1 MSHTAAL
8 ARATTRSA
16 LSLPSTPSTLT
27 SRYANPGNPMIKD
40 ASKTWNIIGHCT
52 MA

>member
-27 SRYANPGNPMIKD
+27 SRYVNPENPID
-40 ASKTWNIIGHCT
+40 RILSKVWDTIGHCT